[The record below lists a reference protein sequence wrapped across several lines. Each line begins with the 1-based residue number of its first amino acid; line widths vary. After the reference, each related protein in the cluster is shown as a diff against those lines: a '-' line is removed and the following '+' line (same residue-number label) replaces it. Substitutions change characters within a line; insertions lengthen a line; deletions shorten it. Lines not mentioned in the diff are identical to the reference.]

1 MQKLIEAKF
10 SIGNIVKH
18 KFLNFR
24 GVIFDLDPEFN
35 NTEEWYES
43 IPAEIRPKKEQPF
56 YHVFAENDQVFY
68 SAYVSQQNLLIDD
81 SQTPIEHPD
90 VPVFFGEFNGES
102 YNILD
107 ATKN

>member
-1 MQKLIEAKF
+1 MIRF
-10 SIGNIVKH
+10 SIPLMC
-18 KFLNFR
+18 LNK
-24 GVIFDLDPEFN
+24 I
-35 NTEEWYES
+35 
-43 IPAEIRPKKEQPF
+43 
-56 YHVFAENDQVFY
+56 
-68 SAYVSQQNLLIDD
+68 LLKDD